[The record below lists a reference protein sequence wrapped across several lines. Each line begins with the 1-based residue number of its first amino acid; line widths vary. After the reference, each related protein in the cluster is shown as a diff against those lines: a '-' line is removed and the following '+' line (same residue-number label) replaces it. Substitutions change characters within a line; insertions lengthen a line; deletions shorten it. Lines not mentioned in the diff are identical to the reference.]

1 MKFSKVESG
10 DARLLVR
17 SLGLLLNQASVY
29 GPVHNVTKSA
39 TARVYREVLENLN
52 RYGIVEF
59 SVKSNLICV
68 NGSSDEVD
76 SSISSNLVRRFA
88 QLDISGLLL
97 CLPMPPREFEK
108 IVRILSM
115 PIAQVAESDGVE
127 RLFANENIHSASVV
141 NVNYRRVESTADA
154 ADDAVTLLDAGAP
167 GTADAGDTAAARH
180 RAPPAPAQS
189 DGGVL
194 DLTDDLLSGDIPLAA
209 FGLSAADEKRA
220 AEQIERKRQSARL
233 AELLRKTA
241 ESLEENT
248 EQNPKVELGR
258 VIGALEKVRSQLL
271 AMSRGS
277 ESAISTLA
285 RAVDADKLAV
295 AGMEADARR
304 RGCPLKLTREELL
317 ERYAELNQELLQPLT
332 VSTGVIEMLRKE
344 QAGEVSATQKELL
357 GMAHES
363 IERVNQLVDYMH
375 GVSGLPT
382 DFNPDEELI
391 ADSYRP
397 FFAPTPRSE

>member
-17 SLGLLLNQASVY
+17 SLGLLLNQAAVY

-39 TARVYREVLENLN
+39 TARVYREVRENLD
-52 RYGIVEF
+52 RYGVLEF

-97 CLPMPPREFEK
+97 SLPMPPREFEK
-108 IVRILSM
+108 IVRILAM
-115 PIAQVAESDGVE
+115 PIAQVAESEGVGG
-127 RLFANENIHSASVV
+127 LFAAENIRSASVV
-141 NVNYRRVESTADA
+141 KVNYRRVESGGEESDE
-154 ADDAVTLLDAGAP
+154 AVTLLDTAVSAA
-167 GTADAGDTAAARH
+167 ADAGDSGAAVR
-180 RAPPAPAQS
+180 PPAVAAQRS
-189 DGGVL
+189 GGVI
-194 DLTDDLLSGDIPLAA
+194 DLSEDLLSDGLPLSG
-209 FGLSAADEKRA
+209 FGLSASDEKRA
-220 AEQIERKRQSARL
+220 AEQLDRKRQSARL
-233 AELLRKTA
+233 ADLLRQTA

-248 EQNPKVELGR
+248 EHNPKVELGR
-258 VIGALEKVRSQLL
+258 VIGALERVRSQLL
-271 AMSRGS
+271 EMSRGS

-285 RAVDADKLAV
+285 REVDADKLAV

-332 VSTGVIEMLRKE
+332 VSTGVIEMMRKE
-344 QAGEVSATQKELL
+344 QAGEVSETQRELL
-357 GMAHES
+357 RMAHES
-363 IERVNQLVDYMH
+363 IERVNQLVHYMH

-382 DFNPDEELI
+382 DFNPNAALI
-391 ADSYRP
+391 TDSYQP
-397 FFAPTPRSE
+397 FVPVNPLAE